1 MQCLRSFELTETNLT
16 DVFNLCMCRRP
27 IRFKASADVLQK
39 LYSTRRVKELLPII
53 ADNIVKL
60 EPGARLR
67 RHDDADVSTRN
78 GEAVLTYRSDS
89 MTKEAFVAMKAAL
102 LILQAMDDC
111 EHGITHLIMTAYY
124 AELQEEDMPF

>member
-1 MQCLRSFELTETNLT
+1 MAKTLKDLSVGTMLADKDAPNLILRIGGR
-16 DVFNLCMCRRP
+16 D
-27 IRFKASADVLQK
+27 
-39 LYSTRRVKELLPII
+39 LPGYPGTIGI

-78 GEAVLTYRSDS
+78 GEAVLIYRSDS

-111 EHGITHLIMTAYY
+111 EHGITHLIMTTYY
-124 AELQEEDMPF
+124 TELQEEDMPF